1 MFCYASS
8 VPRLRPQ
15 RHLGSPDQ
23 WIPVRAVRLSTQ
35 LPVLFVVSD
44 SEGEFFIFILSAMP
58 PVAPC
63 RLRTV
68 IVIRNEWEAEF
79 FAEEG
84 YLPPLLDDRPTA
96 AASQP
101 STVLVNNLIA
111 QKQIGQNVSGLE
123 RFFAASRSLSKALR
137 VPQR

>member
-1 MFCYASS
+1 MFCYASG

-84 YLPPLLDDRPTA
+84 YTCLLYWTIDQQPPHLNLQRYW
-96 AASQP
+96 
-101 STVLVNNLIA
+101 STI
-111 QKQIGQNVSGLE
+111 
-123 RFFAASRSLSKALR
+123 
-137 VPQR
+137 